1 VPYFD
6 SLLEEHPENRMELP
20 WTSSKA
26 FVILLHWLDNGSLPP
41 LNNRV
46 AMQSMAGMWNWDAYD
61 AYCLANRLALVHFA
75 DQLMDTLRAAEARA
89 GTYPD
94 LDTLRITFQK
104 CWTISGTAM
113 RRYLIDCLHRVILE
127 YNEGGAPAIPWE
139 DLCEA
144 LTESDE
150 LRTAVEKAMR
160 RQAGKRVPE
169 PRTAPNCT
177 YHQHYP
183 GLKCQNRD
191 GFK

>member
-6 SLLEEHPENRMELP
+6 SLLEEHPGNRMELP

-26 FVILLHWLDNGSLPP
+26 FFILFHWLDNGSLPP

-75 DQLMDTLRAAEARA
+75 DRLMDTLRAAEARA

-113 RRYLIDCLHRVILE
+113 RRYLIDCLQRVILE

-139 DLCEA
+139 DLCMA
-144 LTESDE
+144 LAESDE